1 MHAWHLQDDRST
13 IRDLRYY
20 ASDSG
25 VPDSRSIVLPAIYG
39 AMLALRDCFC
49 VSGRSRGWNEQTGKR
64 GKIENGSYVV
74 TPDNGTLTFL
84 HDMIGV
90 EKSGKLMRKQID
102 IKNQKCQCVS
112 RERLI
117 RVLCGKTGSRKDYI

>member
-39 AMLALRDCFC
+39 AMLALRDCF
-49 VSGRSRGWNEQTGKR
+49 VSVVDPGVGTSRR
-64 GKIENGSYVV
+64 ASVA
-74 TPDNGTLTFL
+74 
-84 HDMIGV
+84 
-90 EKSGKLMRKQID
+90 KLKME
-102 IKNQKCQCVS
+102 VMW
-112 RERLI
+112 
-117 RVLCGKTGSRKDYI
+117 